1 MKTRRTSLNA
11 SAMIVNCPGV
21 SRISTGYE
29 ATAIMRGIPYGAQ
42 ATEALAGGSPRFVAS
57 ASAARCARYSLA
69 YAGLSTTGPAGG
81 GATAGSA
88 PRPAPNGAHT
98 PVMPGRAW
106 LCPAAGD
113 ATAIAH
119 STTPTTQTRIR
130 ERVVIDLLSARRCA
144 RCGRGWGSAGSDAH
158 RSAIAKYAAVG
169 ERDAIQE
176 APGFAAAK
184 RA

>member
-69 YAGLSTTGPAGG
+69 YAGLRTTGPAGG

-88 PRPAPNGAHT
+88 PRPEPNGAHT
-98 PVMPGRAW
+98 PVRLGRAW
-106 LCPAAGD
+106 VCPAAGV
-113 ATAIAH
+113 ANAIALR
-119 STTPTTQTRIR
+119 TTPPIHPTIR
-130 ERVVIDLLSARRCA
+130 EGVLIDLSSAWGCA
-144 RCGRGWGSAGSDAH
+144 RGRGSP
-158 RSAIAKYAAVG
+158 RT
-169 ERDAIQE
+169 
-176 APGFAAAK
+176 
-184 RA
+184 